1 MPDTNRLGKDDLG
14 LGQAAG
20 GLTAGLFYIFMDN
33 ILQGIQE
40 ALLYFSISGL
50 TSIWKIRGWTRK

>member
-33 ILQGIQE
+33 ILQEIWE
-40 ALLYFSISGL
+40 ALLYFSISRL
-50 TSIWKIRGWTRK
+50 TLED

>member
-20 GLTAGLFYIFMDN
+20 LFYIFMDN
-33 ILQGIQE
+33 ILQGI
-40 ALLYFSISGL
+40 YRVTTKFSYNLNLNLWLIGSCE
-50 TSIWKIRGWTRK
+50 

>member
-20 GLTAGLFYIFMDN
+20 LFYIFMDN
-33 ILQGIQE
+33 ILQEIWE
-40 ALLYFSISGL
+40 ALLYFSISRL
-50 TSIWKIRGWTRK
+50 TLED